1 MLLTPLEQRFPEM
14 QYPDQNIEGIIVLGG
29 SYDSVSHSYASVF
42 VLDEDTAPMAVMA
55 NLARR
60 YPRAK
65 IIFSGGTHPTSGPGP
80 DEASIVKGYFES
92 LGIAGRRIF
101 LEDKSL
107 TTEENA
113 KFTAR
118 MLQPSPTSRWLL
130 VTSAYHMPRAM
141 GAFRKAGFDVLPFS
155 TGERTHGWYQLWRPS
170 STATENLRRLDTAVH
185 EWIGLFAYRLLGYS
199 DSWFPGPRDDERPRN
214 QVNVAPAGARP
225 GSKPPVRCSVRVVS
239 AICEPFD
246 ELRTRKGA
254 HQDRATSKQH
264 FFRTMQNIELCRL
277 RVQLDRGRR
286 QTQTV

>member
-1 MLLTPLEQRFPEM
+1 MLSELIHFLSVPSNAIASFAVVSLALLAIRPSAGRILALIALATLAVCALSPLGNMLLTPLEQRFPEM

-29 SYDSVSHSYASVF
+29 SYDSVSHSYASVI

-225 GSKPPVRCSVRVVS
+225 GSKPPR
-239 AICEPFD
+239 P
-246 ELRTRKGA
+246 L
-254 HQDRATSKQH
+254 
-264 FFRTMQNIELCRL
+264 
-277 RVQLDRGRR
+277 
-286 QTQTV
+286 